1 MLAGKRILLGVGGG
15 IAAYRAAELARLMMK
30 QGADVQC
37 VPTRAASEFV
47 TPLTFEALT
56 RRPAPAEL
64 FDLTREREM
73 GHIRLAREA
82 DALLVAPATADLIAR
97 FAHGI
102 CDDLLTTLF
111 QVCEAPA
118 LLAPAMNASMW
129 QSPATRRN
137 VETLMDSGVRFIGPE
152 EGELACGERGPG
164 RMSEPATII
173 EALAPLVTP
182 RRLAG
187 QRWVVNAGPTWER
200 WDDARV
206 LTNRASGRL
215 GAHLAAWAAA
225 MGARVTLVCG
235 PGVPRAPATVGR
247 INVESAGE
255 MMTACL
261 EAADG
266 ADVFVATAAV
276 SDYRFAEPVSGKA
289 RRDDGPIQV
298 TLEPNEDIVARI
310 AAMPGRP
317 RKVIAFAAESDN
329 HVERARRKMA
339 AKGADA
345 IFANDIRHM
354 GDDTGSGWWVAGDV
368 EEEIVCEPKAHLAR
382 WIIERIMELAA

>member
-1 MLAGKRILLGVGGG
+1 MLAGKRVLLGVGGG

-56 RRPAPAEL
+56 RQPAPSEL

-152 EGELACGERGPG
+152 EGELACGERGTG
-164 RMSEPATII
+164 RMSGPATII
-173 EALAPLVTP
+173 EALAPLITP

-187 QRWVVNAGPTWER
+187 
-200 WDDARV
+200 
-206 LTNRASGRL
+206 
-215 GAHLAAWAAA
+215 
-225 MGARVTLVCG
+225 
-235 PGVPRAPATVGR
+235 
-247 INVESAGE
+247 
-255 MMTACL
+255 
-261 EAADG
+261 
-266 ADVFVATAAV
+266 
-276 SDYRFAEPVSGKA
+276 
-289 RRDDGPIQV
+289 
-298 TLEPNEDIVARI
+298 
-310 AAMPGRP
+310 
-317 RKVIAFAAESDN
+317 
-329 HVERARRKMA
+329 
-339 AKGADA
+339 
-345 IFANDIRHM
+345 
-354 GDDTGSGWWVAGDV
+354 
-368 EEEIVCEPKAHLAR
+368 
-382 WIIERIMELAA
+382 